1 MKVEDID
8 WDLIIKPLAL
18 MIATVIIAV
27 IAIGYTSDIAEKAHN
42 EYRRDSGRL
51 KTAARNFR
59 AAQEDQA
66 QYQQYENRYQTMV
79 SRGVIGEE
87 NRLKWVEL
95 LKDLNRDLKLPVLRY
110 DIEPRNTL
118 PLNNPNHSTGKLKV
132 HETTMVL
139 TLGLLHEGDLFSL
152 EQGMR
157 AQGEGLFEV
166 RGCIIQRDRN
176 HKRLQLDAK
185 SANFE
190 AICKLSWFTVEVVER
205 ENS

>member
-18 MIATVIIAV
+18 MVATVIIAI
-27 IAIGYTSDIAEKAHN
+27 IAIGYTSEMAEKAQFQ
-42 EYRRDSGRL
+42 YQRDSSRL

-66 QYQQYENRYQTMV
+66 QYQQYEDRYRSMIE
-79 SRGVIGEE
+79 RGVIGEE
-87 NRLKWVEL
+87 SRLKWVEL
-95 LKDLNRDLKLPVLRY
+95 LKDLNNDLKLPVLRY
-110 DIEPRNTL
+110 DIEPRKTL
-118 PLNNPNHSTGKLKV
+118 PINDARFSQDKLKV
-132 HETTMVL
+132 HETTMML
-139 TLGLLHEGDLFSL
+139 TVGLLHEGDLFEL

-157 AQGEGLFEV
+157 AGGEGLFEV
-166 RGCIIQRDRN
+166 RGCMIQRDRN
-176 HKRLQLDAK
+176 NKRLQLDAK

-190 AICKLSWFTVEVVER
+190 AVCKLSWYTVEVLKK